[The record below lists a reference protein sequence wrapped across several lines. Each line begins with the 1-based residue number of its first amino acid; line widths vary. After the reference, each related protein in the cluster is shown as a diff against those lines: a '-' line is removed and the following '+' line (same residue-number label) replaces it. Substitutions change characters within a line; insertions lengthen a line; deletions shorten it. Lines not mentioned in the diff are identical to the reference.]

1 MMEPLKKK
9 TRKAY
14 TYARKAEILNQ
25 YYLEKAEHID
35 LSLSTFASEVGFNKS
50 MLSSWM
56 QIQDEIFQSA
66 FNDRIMYLK
75 KGRGSNEHQKTFL

>member
-1 MMEPLKKK
+1 MEPLKKK

-25 YYLEKAEHID
+25 YYLEKSDNIN
-35 LSLSTFASEVGFNKS
+35 LSLSTFASEVGIDKS

-66 FNDRIMYLK
+66 SNERSMYLK
-75 KGRGSNEHQKTFL
+75 KGRGFNKHQKTFP